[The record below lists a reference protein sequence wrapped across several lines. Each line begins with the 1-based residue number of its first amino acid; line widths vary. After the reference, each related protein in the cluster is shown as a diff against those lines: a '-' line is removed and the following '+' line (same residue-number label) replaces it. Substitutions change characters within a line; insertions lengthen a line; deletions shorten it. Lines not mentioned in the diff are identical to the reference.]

1 MHTPLVPIEA
11 GPSARGQGIAD
22 APTVPAIVSN
32 VPGSFAWH
40 VFHDRHPM
48 LVDQIHQAHPYPPD
62 RHRALD
68 NLLDETLTG
77 RISPLSPTAHDH
89 AAWDTWGEHFFGR
102 RWVDAPFLWA
112 ESYFYRRLLDAVG
125 FFQPG
130 PWFWID
136 PFEFLKTA
144 ELGAPALG
152 DELATLD
159 ELHRLPVRELS
170 QALVLASLWGNRADL
185 GFRIGMAAAGGQPA
199 QAADLVADDSA
210 ALWAALDTGAAR
222 KICLVTD
229 NAGRE
234 LLSDLLLIDHLI
246 QTGRAAEVVIH
257 LKPQPYYVSDAG
269 TADLLACLRR
279 LAAATGSPADVAH
292 RLQQATADARVS
304 LYTHWFY
311 CAPLSF
317 HHMPPDLAHQ
327 FDSASLT
334 ILKGDLNYRRLVG
347 DCHWPPTT
355 PFAEAAGYFPGP
367 VVALRTLKSDVVV
380 GLDADTVST
389 LDASG
394 ESWRTNGAHG
404 LIQARI

>member
-1 MHTPLVPIEA
+1 MHTPLVPITA
-11 GPSARGQGIAD
+11 DPSTQGQPIAE
-22 APTVPAIVSN
+22 APTVPAIISN
-32 VPGSFAWH
+32 VAGSFARH
-40 VFHDRHPM
+40 VFHDRHPE
-48 LVDQIHQAHPYPPD
+48 LVDQIHQAHPYPPEQ
-62 RHRALD
+62 HRALD
-68 NLLDETLTG
+68 TLLDETLTG
-77 RISPLSPTAHDH
+77 PITPLAPTAHDH
-89 AAWDTWGEHFFGR
+89 AAWHTWGADHFGR

-136 PFEFLKTA
+136 PFEFMKTA
-144 ELGAPALG
+144 ELGDPTLG
-152 DELATLD
+152 EELATLD
-159 ELHRLPVRELS
+159 QLHRLPARELS
-170 QALVLASLWGNRADL
+170 QALALASLWGNRADL

-199 QAADLVADDSA
+199 QAANLIADDSA
-210 ALWAALDTGAAR
+210 ALWAALDTGAAG
-222 KICLVTD
+222 KICLVAD

-234 LLSDLLLIDHLI
+234 LLSDLILIDHLI
-246 QTGRAAEVVIH
+246 QTGHADQVVIH

-269 TADLLACLRR
+269 TTDLLACLRR
-279 LAAATGSPADVAH
+279 LAAAEGNPPHVAH
-292 RLQQATADARVS
+292 RLAHAMAAGRVS

-311 CAPLSF
+311 CAPLSL

-327 FDSASLT
+327 FHSASVT
-334 ILKGDLNYRRLVG
+334 IVKGDLNYRRLVG

-355 PFAEAAGYFPGP
+355 PFTEAAGYFPGP

-380 GLDADTVST
+380 GLDPDTVST

-394 ESWRTNGAHG
+394 QSWRTNGTHG